1 MLRPLALLAM
11 ACLATTA
18 PAQSVVNVYNWSDYI
33 TDEAKESFTAAT
45 GIRVRYDVY
54 DSNEVLAAK
63 LLAGRSGYDVVF
75 PSARPFA
82 QRQVAAGIYLPLD
95 KSKLPNWKHL
105 YPDLLAGL
113 KDVDPGN
120 RHLVPYMWGTTGI
133 GINTAKVKAALGAD
147 APLDSWSLL
156 FDPANTAKLAGCG
169 IAVLDDET
177 EGLGAA
183 FIHLG
188 KPVNAGGKADLDAAV
203 ALWSQ
208 VRPHV
213 RYFHSSRYIDD
224 LANGDICLA
233 LGYSG
238 DVLQAQARAEEA
250 GKSVRIDYIIPKEG
264 AIRWVDLAGIPK
276 DAPNPDAAHAFI
288 NHLLD
293 PKVIAGVSEFVGYA
307 NANQSATPL
316 LGEMKDNAGIY
327 PPAAVMARL
336 ADDTTPKQAEAR
348 ARVRAW
354 TRIRTGK

>member
-1 MLRPLALLAM
+1 MLRMIAALALAGLTSA
-11 ACLATTA
+11 AT
-18 PAQSVVNVYNWSDYI
+18 AQPVVNVYNWSDYI
-33 TDEAKESFTAAT
+33 TDEAKQGFTEST

-82 QRQVAAGIYLPLD
+82 QRQIAAGIYLPLD
-95 KSKLPNWKHL
+95 KAKLPNWKHL

-120 RHLVPYMWGTTGI
+120 QYLVPYMWGTTGL
-133 GINTAKVKAALGAD
+133 GINVAKVRAALGDD

-156 FDPANTAKLAGCG
+156 FDPANAAKLASCG

-188 KPVNAGGKADLDAAV
+188 KPVNAGAQADLDAAV
-203 ALWSQ
+203 ALWSKI
-208 VRPHV
+208 RPHV
-213 RYFHSSRYIDD
+213 RYFHSSRYIDG

-250 GKSVRIDYIIPKEG
+250 GKSIEIDYIIPKEG

-288 NHLLD
+288 NHLLE
-293 PKVIAGVSEFVGYA
+293 PKVIAGISEFVGYA
-307 NANQSATPL
+307 NANQSATAL
-316 LGEMKDNAGIY
+316 LGELKDNPGIY
-327 PPAAVMARL
+327 PPAEVMARL
-336 ADDTTPKQAEAR
+336 ADDTTPKQAEVR

>member
-1 MLRPLALLAM
+1 MLRTLAAAALLAVS
-11 ACLATTA
+11 ATATA
-18 PAQSVVNVYNWSDYI
+18 ESVVNVYNWSDYI
-33 TDEAKESFTAAT
+33 TDEARDSFTKAT
-45 GIRVRYDVY
+45 GTKVRYDVY

-63 LLAGRSGYDVVF
+63 LLAGHSGYDVVF

-120 RHLVPYMWGTTGI
+120 RYLVPYMWGTTGI
-133 GINTAKVKAALGAD
+133 GLNVEKVRAALGKD
-147 APLDSWSLL
+147 AALDSWALL
-156 FDPANTAKLAGCG
+156 FDPAKAAKLASCG

-183 FIHLG
+183 FLYLG
-188 KPVNAGGKADLDAAV
+188 KPVNAGGKADLDAAI
-203 ALWSQ
+203 ALYAK
-208 VRPHV
+208 VRPYI
-213 RYFHSSRYIDD
+213 RYFHSSRYIED
-224 LANGDICLA
+224 LANGEICLA
-233 LGYSG
+233 VGYSG
-238 DVLQAQARAEEA
+238 DVLQAKSRAEEA
-250 GKSVRIDYIIPKEG
+250 GKPVEIQYVIPKEG

-288 NHLLD
+288 NHLME
-293 PKVIAGVSEFVGYA
+293 PGVIAGISEFVGYA

-316 LGEMKDNAGIY
+316 LGELKDNPGIY
-327 PPAAVMARL
+327 PPAEVMARL
-336 ADDTTPKQAEAR
+336 ADDTTPKQTEVR